1 MLEPQRLQGYLRDV
15 VARTREG
22 VPVGP
27 FTLFVDRHTDHPFL
41 NYAIP
46 ETGARAWPAEAI
58 AALRDACTERGRV
71 ARLEFVVAAAPG
83 LAEALA
89 AGGFDLEAE
98 LAVMVCTP
106 ATLAHSPRPP
116 GMTIETVGATA
127 PPVLV
132 RDLISAQRE
141 AFGESPAVADG
152 EVARFVRVIG
162 AGAGLLARVDGEP
175 AAGAQYTSPAG
186 GLAELAGIG
195 TRPRFRRRGLAG
207 ALTAATAAH
216 AFAHGADTAFL
227 TPGDDGAQRVYER
240 AGFTPVTRMVH
251 MRVPGRSGNG

>member
-15 VARTREG
+15 VARTREA

-27 FTLFVDRHTDHPFL
+27 FTLFVDPHSDHPFL

-46 ETGARAWPAEAI
+46 DAGARAWPAEAI
-58 AALRDACTERGRV
+58 GALRDACAERGRV
-71 ARLEFVVAAAPG
+71 ARLEFVVSAAPG
-83 LAEALA
+83 LPEALV
-89 AGGFDLEAE
+89 AGGFALEAE

-106 ATLAHSPRPP
+106 ATLARSPRPP
-116 GMTIETVGATA
+116 GTTIEAVGATA
-127 PPVLV
+127 PPALV
-132 RDLISAQRE
+132 RDLIGAQRE
-141 AFGESPAVADG
+141 AFGELTAVADA
-152 EVARFVRVIG
+152 EIARFVRVIG

-175 AAGAQYTSPAG
+175 AAGAQYTPPAG

-216 AFAHGADTAFL
+216 AFAHGTDTAFL

-251 MRVPGRSGNG
+251 MRVPGRTRPA

>member
-15 VARTREG
+15 VARTRDA

-27 FTLFVDRHTDHPFL
+27 FTLFIDRHSDHPFV

-46 ETGARAWPAEAI
+46 EAGAGAWPAEAI
-58 AALRDACTERGRV
+58 AALRDECAARGRV
-71 ARLEFVVAAAPG
+71 ARLEFVVSAAPG

-89 AGGFDLEAE
+89 AGGFGLEAE
-98 LAVMVCTP
+98 LPVMVCTP
-106 ATLAHSPRPP
+106 ATLAHSSRPA
-116 GMTIETVGATA
+116 GTTIEAVGATA
-127 PPVLV
+127 PGALV
-132 RDLISAQRE
+132 RELIGAQRE
-141 AFGESPAVADG
+141 AFGELPAVGDA
-152 EVARFVRVIG
+152 EVARFARVIG

-175 AAGAQYTSPAG
+175 AAGAQYTPPAG

-195 TRPRFRRRGLAG
+195 TRPRFRRRGLAA

-240 AGFTPVTRMVH
+240 AGFAPVTRMVH
-251 MRVPGRSGNG
+251 MRAAGRSA

>member
-1 MLEPQRLQGYLRDV
+1 M
-15 VARTREG
+15 
-22 VPVGP
+22 PVGP
-27 FTLFVDRHTDHPFL
+27 FTLFVDRHSDHPFL

-46 ETGARAWPAEAI
+46 DAGARAWPAEAI
-58 AALRDACTERGRV
+58 AALRDACAEHGRV
-71 ARLEFVVAAAPG
+71 GRLEFVASAAPG

-89 AGGFDLEAE
+89 DGGFELEAD

-106 ATLAHSPRPP
+106 ATLAQPPRPP
-116 GMTIETVGATA
+116 GTTIEAVEATA
-127 PPVLV
+127 APALV
-132 RDLISAQRE
+132 RDLIGAQRE
-141 AFGESPAVADG
+141 AFGEFHAVADAD
-152 EVARFVRVIG
+152 VARFIRVIG

-175 AAGAQYTSPAG
+175 AAGAQYTPPGG

-216 AFAHGADTAFL
+216 AFAHGTEAAFL

-240 AGFTPVTRMVH
+240 AGFAPVTRMIH
-251 MRVPGRSGNG
+251 MRVPGPRA